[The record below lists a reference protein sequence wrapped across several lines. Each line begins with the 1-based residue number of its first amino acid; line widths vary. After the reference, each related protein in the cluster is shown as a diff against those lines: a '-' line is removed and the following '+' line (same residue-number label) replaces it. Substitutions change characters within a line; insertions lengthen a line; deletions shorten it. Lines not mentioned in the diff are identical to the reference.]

1 MQRNWLAVAAALT
14 LGAVAAFP
22 AYGQEKPKVQ
32 VQIPDPGVPQAM
44 TLEGKFVRA
53 AYNNEGYVIMGYQ
66 VANRS
71 IGEEFMMLDMGTTLR
86 DNVPAY
92 DMTRDKISITS
103 PDGKTIPLMT
113 IEEYRQQSLKSLD
126 ARAKVQRDSIDYFPP
141 KASQACR
148 VGFFA
153 DLGSPA
159 RSWEVVEL
167 SDRRACM
174 GRLFFKIPGG
184 IKHGQ
189 HFLNVQF
196 AKTLIRV
203 PFRILTEEE
212 EKLLG
217 KNYGDIRKQV
227 QDAFKPKKQ

>member
-1 MQRNWLAVAAALT
+1 MQRDWLAVAAAVT
-14 LGAVAAFP
+14 VAGMVALQ
-22 AYGQEKPKVQ
+22 AQEKPK

-53 AYNNEGYVIMGYQ
+53 AYNHEGYVIIGYQ

-86 DNVPAY
+86 DDMPAY
-92 DMTRDKISITS
+92 NLTRDKIAVTT

-113 IEEYRQQSLKSLD
+113 TEEYRQQSLKSLD
-126 ARAKVQRDSIDYFPP
+126 ARARVQRDSIDYFPT

-148 VGFFA
+148 IGFFA
-153 DLGSPA
+153 DLSGPA
-159 RSWEVVEL
+159 RAWDVVEL
-167 SDRRACM
+167 TDRRACA

-184 IKHGQ
+184 ITYGQ
-189 HFLNVQF
+189 HFLNVKF
-196 AKTLIRV
+196 EKTLIRV

-212 EKLLG
+212 EKTLG

-227 QDAFKPKKQ
+227 QEAFKPKKK

>member
-1 MQRNWLAVAAALT
+1 MQKKWLALVAAVVVAGMAALN
-14 LGAVAAFP
+14 A
-22 AYGQEKPKVQ
+22 QEKPKVQ

-53 AYNNEGYVIMGYQ
+53 AYNNEGYVILGYQ

-71 IGEEFMMLDMGTTLR
+71 INEEFMMIDMGTTLR
-86 DNVPAY
+86 DRVPEY
-92 DMTRDKISITS
+92 NMTRDKIALST

-113 IEEYRQQSLKSLD
+113 IEEYRQQSLKALD
-126 ARAKVQRDSIDYFPP
+126 ARAKVQRDSIDYFPTS
-141 KASQACR
+141 ASQACR
-148 VGFFA
+148 IGFFA

-167 SDRRACM
+167 SSRRACM

-203 PFRILTEEE
+203 PFKILTEEE
-212 EKLLG
+212 ERLLG
-217 KNYGDIRKQV
+217 DNYGDIRKQV
-227 QDAFKPKKQ
+227 QEAFAPKKK